1 MRFSVMMNMDYFL
14 KQIEPLQALKDW
26 AASFKSG
33 RYYDNRPGVAPK
45 HYFSFDTPVSRS
57 LESGDGAL
65 DSIGPVYDL
74 SSRASPSRICA
85 LFRSEVAPKHYFSF
99 DTPVSRSLESG
110 DGALD
115 SIGPVYDL
123 SSRASPSRI
132 CALFI
137 PRGVKRE
144 AFYQLMPPPGTFPRL
159 KGTWPQDL
167 RSRYHLSDAQADTA
181 LECLTRCGK
190 YEVTVS
196 DPFTKD

>member
-1 MRFSVMMNMDYFL
+1 MLGKTPLVVNPSECPGMRFSVMMNMDYFL

-33 RYYDNRPGVAPK
+33 RYYDNRPG
-45 HYFSFDTPVSRS
+45 
-57 LESGDGAL
+57 
-65 DSIGPVYDL
+65 
-74 SSRASPSRICA
+74 
-85 LFRSEVAPKHYFSF
+85 VAPKHYFSF

-196 DPFTKD
+196 DPFTKDTGRQLSFTAQTDGSISIMTMEIPLLAGHNDNP